1 MDNSNEDEIVTDL
14 RQRLSDAQAT
24 LDQLIEEIGTLTQI
38 VADNDGQIVADND
51 GQIVELRQQADQ
63 EAERFDIAELRVR
76 DLEIERE
83 LLSK

>member
-38 VADNDGQIVADND
+38 VADNDGQIV
-51 GQIVELRQQADQ
+51 ELRQQADQ